1 MLSSCCQDV
10 IVNRALQVQVG
21 SFERDRKAV
30 LEPSR
35 VRADDQVR
43 LHRSES
49 EDFHR
54 PVPFPGRRYEL
65 IPEPISQVSCFYG
78 PSQLLPVLKS
88 SQKANFLKVVDFQ
101 VVDIIVDKGRDILI
115 E

>member
-43 LHRSES
+43 LHRSGS
-49 EDFHR
+49 QDFHR

-65 IPEPISQVSCFYG
+65 IPEPISQVSSFSG
-78 PSQLLPVLKS
+78 PSQLLPVLKTS
-88 SQKANFLKVVDFQ
+88 KLTVLNFRKVVEFPS
-101 VVDIIVDKGRDILI
+101 GRHHSR
-115 E
+115 